1 MGTEL
6 QTLDIQTSKFHYPF
20 QKLVYNVIIE
30 DSRLIEIIF

>member
-20 QKLVYNVIIE
+20 QMLYHVIIE
-30 DSRLIEIIF
+30 DPSLIELIF